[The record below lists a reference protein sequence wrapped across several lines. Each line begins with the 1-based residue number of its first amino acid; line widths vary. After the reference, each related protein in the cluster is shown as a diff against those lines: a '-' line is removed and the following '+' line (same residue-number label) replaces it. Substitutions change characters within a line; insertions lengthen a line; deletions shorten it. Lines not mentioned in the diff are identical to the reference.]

1 MNEIFDKNITLEE
14 LLIDYFIEYIK
25 ENNGE
30 KL

>member
-14 LLIDYFIEYIK
+14 LLIDYFVEYIK